1 MQQQDTTKY
10 YVAVLGAAICWFAL
24 IFQLY
29 LIIHNRTASVGETLV
44 RYFTFYTILT
54 NFLVAI
60 CFTAEVVHK
69 HKRRS
74 FFTKPSA
81 LAATAVY
88 IGVVGLVYNVVLRF
102 AWQPTG
108 LQRVVDELL
117 HLIIPIYFILYWLI
131 LVPKTRLKW
140 SKLFSWL
147 LYPAIYLVV
156 IMVRGGFANYYPY
169 PFVNVATLGYK
180 KVAINCV
187 FVLLVFMLFSLLVIV
202 VSRRLVKRTLLT

>member
-1 MQQQDTTKY
+1 MYQQDTNKY
-10 YVAVLGAAICWFAL
+10 YASVIGAAICWFAL

-29 LIIHNRTASVGETLV
+29 LIIHNRTTSVGETLM

-69 HKRRS
+69 DKRQS

-117 HLIIPIYFILYWLI
+117 HLIIPVYFILYWLI
-131 LVPKTRLKW
+131 LVPKIKLKW
-140 SKLFSWL
+140 SKLFRWL
-147 LYPAIYLVV
+147 LYPAIYLIV
-156 IMVRGGFANYYPY
+156 IMISGAFVNYYPY
-169 PFVNVATLGYK
+169 PFVNVSALGYQ
-180 KVAINCV
+180 KVTINCV
-187 FVLLVFMLFSLLVIV
+187 FVLLAFMLFSFFIIVI
-202 VSRRLVKRTLLT
+202 SRNLVKRTLLT